1 MAAIFGFKTRSP
13 DRDRETDKARFEQL
27 SQILVRLAAEI
38 ESEGAGIRN
47 RYESVSANAAFLA
60 EAVDN
65 EAASPQR
72 IAEMDQLTSSLK
84 ACHRRIDALEAQA
97 ALIDRLRHL
106 VDTFVVDGR
115 RTDEESTTKP
125 AGGKA

>member
-13 DRDRETDKARFEQL
+13 DRDRETDKVRFEQL
-27 SQILVRLAAEI
+27 SQVLVRLAAEI
-38 ESEGAGIRN
+38 DSEGTGIRN

-65 EAASPQR
+65 DAASPQR
-72 IAEMDQLTSSLK
+72 IAEMDQMTKSIK
-84 ACHRRIDALEAQA
+84 GCRRRIDALEAQA
-97 ALIDRLRHL
+97 AFIDRLRHL

-115 RTDEESTTKP
+115 GTDEELATKP
-125 AGGKA
+125 AGGNI